1 MDNNNSTGKES
12 KTRVKAVRRRIFSV
26 IIDFLIVFP
35 ITLWF
40 FSALIKFGFLDLG
53 LYALLFWIT
62 TLLVSIF
69 FYSFLLEGAK
79 GQTLGK
85 MAMNIVVIKEDGTK
99 CTYTAS
105 FLRNLLRIILDSL
118 LFYLIGLISIIFS
131 KRNQRLG
138 DHLAGTIV
146 VKTK

>member
-35 ITLWF
+35 ISLWF
-40 FSALIKFGFLDLG
+40 LFALVKFGFLDLG
-53 LYALLFWIT
+53 LYALLIWIT

-69 FYSFLLEGAK
+69 LYSFLLEGAK

-99 CTYTAS
+99 CNYKAS
-105 FLRNLLRIILDSL
+105 FLRNLLRIILDDL

-131 KRNQRLG
+131 EKNQRLG